1 MAENGQKV
9 VVQKKQDET
18 AFFVE
23 ALTNKYNGQRQIQ
36 VNDTYLKDGELNYA
50 RRGVNIDVI
59 DIPAVIQAMAQLYE
73 AEVGQ
78 PMIVTMGD
86 PEL

>member
-1 MAENGQKV
+1 MADNGQKV
-9 VVQKKQDET
+9 VIQKKQEDT

-59 DIPAVIQAMAQLYE
+59 DIPEVVKAMISLYQDETGKVLDVVE
-73 AEVGQ
+73 A
-78 PMIVTMGD
+78 
-86 PEL
+86 

>member
-9 VVQKKQDET
+9 VIQKKQEDT

-59 DIPAVIQAMAQLYE
+59 DIPEVVKAMISLYQDETGKVLDVVE
-73 AEVGQ
+73 A
-78 PMIVTMGD
+78 
-86 PEL
+86 

>member
-1 MAENGQKV
+1 MAENGQKIV
-9 VVQKKQDET
+9 IQKKQEDT

-59 DIPAVIQAMAQLYE
+59 DIPEVVKAMISLYQDETGKVLDVVE
-73 AEVGQ
+73 A
-78 PMIVTMGD
+78 
-86 PEL
+86 

>member
-1 MAENGQKV
+1 MAENGKKIV
-9 VVQKKQDET
+9 IQKKQEDT

-59 DIPAVIQAMAQLYE
+59 DIPEVVKAMISLYQDETGKVLDVVE
-73 AEVGQ
+73 A
-78 PMIVTMGD
+78 
-86 PEL
+86 

>member
-1 MAENGQKV
+1 MAENGKKV
-9 VVQKKQDET
+9 VIQKKQEDT

-59 DIPAVIQAMAQLYE
+59 DIPEVVKAMISLYQDETGKVLDVVE
-73 AEVGQ
+73 A
-78 PMIVTMGD
+78 
-86 PEL
+86 